1 MANDLI
7 LVGVFGAPHG
17 VRGELR
23 LKSYTG
29 DPQAIADY
37 APLTDAS
44 GRTTYTLTSARLV
57 KDDILVVRVKGVED
71 RDAAA
76 KLTNQRLHVPRA
88 ALPPTEDED
97 EFYHADLIGLR
108 VELADGTLLGT
119 VGAVLDFGAG
129 DILEIT
135 PADGGRALMLPFTK
149 AIVPIVDMKAR
160 RLVAEPPAES
170 EAHPEDGETAP

>member
-1 MANDLI
+1 MDSDLI

-29 DPQAIADY
+29 DPRAIADY

-44 GRTTYTLTSARLV
+44 GRTTYLLTSARLV

-76 KLTNQRLHVPRA
+76 KLTNQRLHVPRS
-88 ALPPTEDED
+88 ALPPTEEED
-97 EFYHADLIGLR
+97 KFYHADLIGLR
-108 VELADGTLLGT
+108 VETQDGALLGT

-129 DILEIT
+129 DILEIK
-135 PADGGRALMLPFTK
+135 PADGGKPLMLPFTK
-149 AIVPIVDMKAR
+149 AVVPVIDLKGG
-160 RLVAEPPAES
+160 RLVADPPAET
-170 EAHPEDGETAP
+170 EAGPEDAETAP

>member
-1 MANDLI
+1 MDNDRI

-44 GRTTYTLTSARLV
+44 GRTTYLLTSARLV
-57 KDDILVVRVKGVED
+57 KDDILVVRVKGVDD

-76 KLTNQRLHVPRA
+76 KLTNQRLHIPRS
-88 ALPPTEDED
+88 ALPPPEEED

-108 VELADGTLLGT
+108 VELQDGTLLGT
-119 VGAVLDFGAG
+119 VAAVLDFGAG

-135 PADGGRALMLPFTK
+135 PAGGGRAMMLPFTR
-149 AIVPIVDMKAR
+149 AVVPVVDMKAG
-160 RLVAEPPAES
+160 RLVADPPAET
-170 EAHPEDGETAP
+170 EARPEDGEATP